1 MLNEATMEAVLG
13 LAFVRYADDIA
24 IFAVSERAAG
34 RILESVMAWLE
45 KNLGLEVKREKSG
58 AGPSSGSSLLGF
70 RL

>member
-1 MLNEATMEAVLG
+1 VLNEVTMEAVLG

-45 KNLGLEVKREKSG
+45 KRTSG
-58 AGPSSGSSLLGF
+58 WKSSGRRAARGQAAEAVC
-70 RL
+70 